1 MSESNV
7 EASEPVVGVV
17 VLAAGASSR
26 MGEPKQL
33 LKYGG
38 ETLLGRAVRVA
49 LQTRCR
55 PLVVVLGSDSNE
67 ILGEVA
73 AAEARVVVNEAWA
86 EGMASSIRRGL
97 LELEAAAPVEL
108 DAAVLT
114 LCDQPF
120 VSAEILERLVDV
132 YSRRR
137 ASLVAS
143 EYESGGERV
152 RGVPALFSRS
162 LFPELKGLRGAEGAR
177 RVIARHSAACPTI
190 HVPEAAF
197 DIDTPEDYLAL
208 RGPAR

>member
-1 MSESNV
+1 MSGP
-7 EASEPVVGVV
+7 AVGII

-33 LKYGG
+33 LRHEG

-49 LQTRCR
+49 LGTRCR
-55 PLVVVLGSDSNE
+55 PLVVVLGSDSDE
-67 ILGEVA
+67 MLGEAA

-97 LELEAAAPVEL
+97 LELEASAPAGVE
-108 DAAVLT
+108 AAVLT

-132 YSRRR
+132 YRRQQ
-137 ASLVAS
+137 ATLVAS

-152 RGVPALFSRS
+152 RGVPALFGRL
-162 LFPELKGLRGAEGAR
+162 LFPELMELRGAEGAR
-177 RVIARHSAACPTI
+177 RVIARHSASCSTI
-190 HVPEAAF
+190 RVPEAAF
-197 DIDTPEDYLAL
+197 DIDTPKDYLAL
-208 RGPAR
+208 RGHSR